1 MSIPAAPKPA
11 WRKPKIADVPL
22 SDKFDLVVRRFDPGA
37 GVEGLLAI
45 ALSSGDG
52 AVTALVADDVSVIL
66 MTPDTFRSLVRP
78 RP

>member
-11 WRKPKIADVPL
+11 WRKPTIADLPL

-45 ALSSGDG
+45 ALSGGES
-52 AVTALVADDVSVIL
+52 AVTALVADDAAVIL
-66 MTPDTFRSLVRP
+66 MPVETFRALVRP